1 MADAAW
7 SPDDSRF
14 RWRAMEGITLET
26 SHSFHGL
33 GEYIAVPVA
42 SNAAVAC
49 CAIPNTGDTDQRQL
63 STGWN
68 RNHADGDVHVE
79 TGAGL

>member
-14 RWRAMEGITLET
+14 RWRGMKGITLET
-26 SHSFHGL
+26 SSSFHGF

-42 SNAAVAC
+42 IKADSG
-49 CAIPNTGDTDQRQL
+49 PQGD
-63 STGWN
+63 S
-68 RNHADGDVHVE
+68 
-79 TGAGL
+79 

>member
-14 RWRAMEGITLET
+14 RWRAMKGITLET
-26 SHSFHGL
+26 SDSFHGL

-42 SNAAVAC
+42 SNAGIGPLC
-49 CAIPNTGDTDQRQL
+49 D
-63 STGWN
+63 SEHW
-68 RNHADGDVHVE
+68 
-79 TGAGL
+79 

>member
-14 RWRAMEGITLET
+14 RWRSMKGITLEA
-26 SHSFHGL
+26 SYSFHGL

-42 SNAAVAC
+42 SN
-49 CAIPNTGDTDQRQL
+49 GLD
-63 STGWN
+63 
-68 RNHADGDVHVE
+68 RNHADRNIHLE
-79 TGAGL
+79 AGVGL

>member
-14 RWRAMEGITLET
+14 RWTAMKGITLET
-26 SHSFHGL
+26 SYSFHGL

-42 SNAAVAC
+42 SNPAA
-49 CAIPNTGDTDQRQL
+49 
-63 STGWN
+63 
-68 RNHADGDVHVE
+68 
-79 TGAGL
+79 GAVRF

>member
-14 RWRAMEGITLET
+14 RLAAMKGITLKT
-26 SHSFHGL
+26 SYSFHGF

-42 SNAAVAC
+42 SNARPLCDFEHSQKAA
-49 CAIPNTGDTDQRQL
+49 QQQHR
-63 STGWN
+63 
-68 RNHADGDVHVE
+68 REHADGNFHVE

>member
-26 SHSFHGL
+26 SYSFHGL

-42 SNAAVAC
+42 SNA
-49 CAIPNTGDTDQRQL
+49 G
-63 STGWN
+63 S
-68 RNHADGDVHVE
+68 
-79 TGAGL
+79 GLLCDSEH